1 MTKAEPD
8 WGYRFLEAGE
18 RTQEG
23 DECRDF
29 DFEKWRPV
37 DEGWSVHPGEGHLY
51 RRRQPAREHIRA
63 ADGYAAMKRATLHVF
78 EILPDGREVQSVTAK
93 SCQHDPNLWLVE
105 YQFSTPGS
113 YEMDSSMQVVRR

>member
-1 MTKAEPD
+1 MTKAEPG

-51 RRRQPAREHIRA
+51 RRPIGEF
-63 ADGYAAMKRATLHVF
+63 V
-78 EILPDGREVQSVTAK
+78 
-93 SCQHDPNLWLVE
+93 
-105 YQFSTPGS
+105 TPGT
-113 YEMDSSMQVVRR
+113 YEMDSSMMVVRR